1 MGKAVAD
8 LPDVMTE
15 DAAAV
20 ESLAKS
26 GHEIPGVDDLLA
38 QMAGEEIDRLLAEAD
53 ATREAVPPE
62 KPAEKIPQAIP
73 DPPPAVL
80 PEPPLA
86 SPPISPSSLDVVA
99 AVVEALPTSPAAA
112 VDLES
117 ATTTAERS
125 ALDEP
130 VATAIA
136 AAAATPAAPSM
147 DAAVFESAASVEQS
161 AAAAAVAADL
171 PLDNDDSLPLYLK
184 PLVWLNAPLSL
195 LPQTVRELVG
205 KVALLTLFNATAV
218 LIYVVLFRKH
228 H

>member
-8 LPDVMTE
+8 LPDVITE

-20 ESLAKS
+20 DSLAKA

-53 ATREAVPPE
+53 ATREALPPE
-62 KPAEKIPQAIP
+62 KPAEKFPPVIPK
-73 DPPPAVL
+73 PPAAAFA
-80 PEPPLA
+80 EP
-86 SPPISPSSLDVVA
+86 SISPIAPRSVDVVA
-99 AVVEALPTSPAAA
+99 SVVEALPTSPAG

-117 ATTTAERS
+117 ATTPAERS

-136 AAAATPAAPSM
+136 AAAAAAPATAPPV
-147 DAAVFESAASVEQS
+147 DAGVFESPASGEQP
-161 AAAAAVAADL
+161 AAADAELAVGD
-171 PLDNDDSLPLYLK
+171 DDSMPLYLK
-184 PLVWLNAPLSL
+184 PLVWLNAPLAL
-195 LPQTVRELVG
+195 LPETVRELVG

-218 LIYVVLFRKH
+218 LIYVILFRKH
-228 H
+228 R